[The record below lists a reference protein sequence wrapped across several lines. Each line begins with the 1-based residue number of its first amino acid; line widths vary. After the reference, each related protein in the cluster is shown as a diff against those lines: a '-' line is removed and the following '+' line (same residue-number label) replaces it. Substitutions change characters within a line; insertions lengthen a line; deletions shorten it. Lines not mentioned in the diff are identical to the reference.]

1 MQLSKPDPSKVMA
14 AAAAAKA
21 AQIAA
26 GFGIPVS
33 LPSHIAPTPAIP
45 VVASASGSSFRPAPL
60 RLDASGREVDEK
72 GNVISRPVQVEISF
86 PFAFCIVLSM
96 LSHCN

>member
-1 MQLSKPDPSKVMA
+1 M

-33 LPSHIAPTPAIP
+33 LPSHMVPTPPVP
-45 VVASASGSSFRPAPL
+45 VVALATGFRPAPL
-60 RLDASGREVDEK
+60 RLDAAGREVDEK
-72 GNVISRPVQVEISF
+72 GNIVARPVQVE
-86 PFAFCIVLSM
+86 
-96 LSHCN
+96 